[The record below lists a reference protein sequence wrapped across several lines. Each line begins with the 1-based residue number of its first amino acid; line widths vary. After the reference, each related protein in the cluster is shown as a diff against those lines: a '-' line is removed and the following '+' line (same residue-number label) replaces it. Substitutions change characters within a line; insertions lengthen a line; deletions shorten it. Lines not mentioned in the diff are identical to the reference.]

1 MKRIFFTLAFAS
13 VLLSCKTASTST
25 NDSKSVT
32 DIVKVAINLNDVKE
46 DKVLVTIT
54 SPKISTDEV
63 TYSIPKI
70 VPGTYSVDDYG
81 KYIEDFK
88 AFDSKGSVLPVTKTD
103 DNTWNI
109 KNAKTLVKITYLV
122 NDTFDTEK
130 GGGFGQ
136 NDIFSP
142 AGTNIDAGKNFMLN
156 MHGFAG
162 YFQDKKDLPY
172 TVSISHP
179 EMLWGATSMTDQ
191 DASTTNDVFTTPRYA
206 ELVENPIMYAKPD
219 YTTFTVDGMEIL
231 IGVYSPTGKVT
242 AESITPEMKTMMTAQ
257 KTFLGKIN
265 ATKKY
270 SVLLY
275 LSSMTPTDAKG
286 FGALEH
292 PTATTVVLPEM
303 MPKEELVKS
312 MKDVVSHEFFHI
324 VTPLTIHSKEIHYFD
339 YNTPKMSEH
348 LWMYEGVTEYFAN
361 LFQINQGLISEEEF
375 YTRMSEKIGHANAMN
390 DTMPFTTMS
399 ANVLTEPYKAQYLN
413 VYEKGALI
421 GMCLDII
428 IREKSN
434 GERGILDLMQKL
446 SNEYGA
452 SKPFND
458 NELFA
463 KITSF
468 TYPEVGTFLSTY
480 VSGPTPIP
488 YETYLAKVGVT
499 KSIEK
504 VAGNVFLKGQ
514 SPYITVNQQTKE
526 IIVIPN
532 MELNVFYTNL
542 GLKGGDILVSINE
555 KPYSLDNI
563 YDMITESDNWKE
575 NDAITVKIKR
585 DGKEQIIKGKV
596 KFPYEDKE
604 GLKATDATK
613 TALKEA
619 WLKS

>member
-1 MKRIFFTLAFAS
+1 MKKIFFALAFVS
-13 VLLSCKTASTST
+13 VFWSCKIVGTTTTTSKPGT
-25 NDSKSVT
+25 ES
-32 DIVKVAINLNDVKE
+32 IAVAINLNDIKD
-46 DKVLVTIT
+46 DKVMVTIT
-54 SPKISTDEV
+54 SPKITIDEV

-70 VPGTYSVDDYG
+70 VPGTYSIDNYG

-88 AFDSKGSVLPVTKTD
+88 AFDSKGNTLPVTKTD
-103 DNTWNI
+103 DNTWSI
-109 KNAKTLVKITYLV
+109 KNAKTIAKITYLV

-130 GGGFGQ
+130 GSGFG
-136 NDIFSP
+136 NSDIFSP

-156 MHGFAG
+156 MHGFVG

-172 TVSISHP
+172 NVSISHP
-179 EMLWGATSMTDQ
+179 ATLWGATSMTDL
-191 DASTTNDVFTTPRYA
+191 DASDTNDLFTTTRYA

-219 YTTFTVDGMEIL
+219 YTTFTIDGMEIL

-275 LSSMTPTDAKG
+275 LSTLTDSDAKG

-312 MKDVVSHEFFHI
+312 MVDVVSHEFFHI
-324 VTPLTIHSKEIHYFD
+324 VTPLSIHSKEIHDFD
-339 YNTPKMSEH
+339 YNAPKMSEH

-361 LFQINQGLISEEEF
+361 LFQINQGLITEEDF
-375 YTRMSEKIGHANAMN
+375 LNRMSEKIVRANTMN

-399 ANVLTEPYKAQYLN
+399 ANVLNEPYKAQYLN

-434 GERGILDLMQKL
+434 GEIGILDLMQKL
-446 SNEYGA
+446 SNEYGP

-463 KITSF
+463 KITSL
-468 TYPEVGTFLSTY
+468 TYPEVGTFLETY
-480 VSGPTPIP
+480 VAGPTPIP
-488 YETYLAKVGVT
+488 YDTILAKVGIT
-499 KSIEK
+499 KSLNK
-504 VAGNVFLKGQ
+504 VPTNVFLKGQ
-514 SPYITVNQQTKE
+514 VPYITVNQQTKE
-526 IIVIPN
+526 IIVIPD
-532 MELNVFYTNL
+532 MELNDFYKNL
-542 GLKGGDILVSINE
+542 DLKGGDILVSINE
-555 KPYSLDNI
+555 KPYSLDTI
-563 YDMITESDNWKE
+563 YEMISVSETWKE
-575 NDAITVKIKR
+575 NDPITIKIKR
-585 DGKEQIIKGKV
+585 NGKEQTIKGKV
-596 KFPYEDKE
+596 KLPYEEKE
-604 GLKATDATK
+604 ALHATDSSK
-613 TALKEA
+613 KALKEA
-619 WLKS
+619 WLKG

>member
-1 MKRIFFTLAFAS
+1 MKRIFFALAFAS
-13 VLLSCKTASTST
+13 VFWSCKTTGT
-25 NDSKSVT
+25 GTTMSKPAME
-32 DIVKVAINLNDVKE
+32 KVAVTIDLNDVKE
-46 DKVLVTIT
+46 DKVMVTVT
-54 SPKISTDEV
+54 SPKISRDEV
-63 TYSIPKI
+63 TYSVPKI

-88 AFDSKGSVLPVTKTD
+88 AFDNKGTLLSTTKTD
-103 DNTWNI
+103 ENTWTI
-109 KNAKTLVKITYLV
+109 KNAKTLAKVTYLV

-130 GGGFGQ
+130 GSGFG
-136 NDIFSP
+136 NADIFSP

-156 MHGFAG
+156 MHGFVG

-179 EMLWGATSMTDQ
+179 ETLWGATSMTDM
-191 DASTTNDVFTTPRYA
+191 DASITNDLFTTARYA

-312 MKDVVSHEFFHI
+312 MQDVVSHEFFHI
-324 VTPLTIHSKEIHYFD
+324 VTPLSIHSKEIHYFD
-339 YNTPKMSEH
+339 YNAPKMSQH

-361 LFQINQGLISEEEF
+361 LFQINQGLITEEEF
-375 YTRMSEKIGHANAMN
+375 YTRMSEKIEHANAMN
-390 DTMPFTTMS
+390 DTLPFTTMS
-399 ANVLTEPYKAQYLN
+399 ANVLIAPYKEQYLN

-434 GERGILDLMQKL
+434 GQRGILDLMQKL
-446 SNEYGA
+446 TNEYGA
-452 SKPFND
+452 AKPFND
-458 NELFA
+458 EELFA
-463 KITSF
+463 KITSL
-468 TYPEVGTFLSTY
+468 TYPEVGTFLTTY
-480 VSGPTPIP
+480 VSGTTPIP
-488 YETYLAKVGVT
+488 YYTYLSKVGVT
-499 KSIEK
+499 KSMK
-504 VAGNVFLKGQ
+504 QVAGNVFLKGQ
-514 SPYITVNQQTKE
+514 SPYITVDQQTKE
-526 IIVIPN
+526 IIVIPAI
-532 MELNVFYTNL
+532 ELNDFYKNL
-542 GLKGGDILVSINE
+542 GIKGGDILVSIND
-555 KPYSLDNI
+555 KAYSLDNI
-563 YDMITESDNWKE
+563 YEMIAVSQTWKE
-575 NDAITVKIKR
+575 NDAISIKIKR
-585 DGKEQIIKGKV
+585 DGTEQVIKGKV
-596 KFPYEDKE
+596 KLPYEEE
-604 GLKATDATK
+604 GLNAMMQQK
-613 TALKEA
+613 
-619 WLKS
+619 

>member
-1 MKRIFFTLAFAS
+1 MKKIFFALAFVS
-13 VLLSCKTASTST
+13 VFWSCKTVGTTTTTSKPGT
-25 NDSKSVT
+25 ES
-32 DIVKVAINLNDVKE
+32 IAVAINLNDIKD
-46 DKVLVTIT
+46 DKVMVTIT
-54 SPKISTDEV
+54 SPKITIDEV

-70 VPGTYSVDDYG
+70 VPGTYSIDNYG

-88 AFDSKGSVLPVTKTD
+88 AFDSKGNTLPVTKTD
-103 DNTWNI
+103 DNTWSI
-109 KNAKTLVKITYLV
+109 KNAKTIAKITYLV

-130 GGGFGQ
+130 GSGFG
-136 NDIFSP
+136 NSDIFSP

-156 MHGFAG
+156 MHGFVG

-172 TVSISHP
+172 NVSISHP
-179 EMLWGATSMTDQ
+179 ATLWGATSMTDL
-191 DASTTNDVFTTPRYA
+191 DASDTNDLFTTTRYA

-219 YTTFTVDGMEIL
+219 YTTFTIDGMEIL

-275 LSSMTPTDAKG
+275 LSTLTDSDAKG

-312 MKDVVSHEFFHI
+312 MVDVVSHEFFHI
-324 VTPLTIHSKEIHYFD
+324 VTPLSIHSKEIHDFD
-339 YNTPKMSEH
+339 YNAPKMSEH

-361 LFQINQGLISEEEF
+361 LFQINQGLITEEDF
-375 YTRMSEKIGHANAMN
+375 LNRMSEKIVRANTMN

-399 ANVLTEPYKAQYLN
+399 ANVLNEPYKAQYLN

-434 GERGILDLMQKL
+434 GEIGILDLMQKL
-446 SNEYGA
+446 SNEYGP

-463 KITSF
+463 KITSL
-468 TYPEVGTFLSTY
+468 TYPEVGTFLETY
-480 VSGPTPIP
+480 VAGPTPIP
-488 YETYLAKVGVT
+488 YDTILAKVGIT
-499 KSIEK
+499 KSLNK
-504 VAGNVFLKGQ
+504 VPTNVFLKGQ
-514 SPYITVNQQTKE
+514 VPYITVNQQTKE
-526 IIVIPN
+526 IIVIPD
-532 MELNVFYTNL
+532 MELNDFYKNL
-542 GLKGGDILVSINE
+542 DLKGGDILVSINE
-555 KPYSLDNI
+555 KPYSLDTI
-563 YDMITESDNWKE
+563 YEMISVSETWKE
-575 NDAITVKIKR
+575 NDPITIKIKR
-585 DGKEQIIKGKV
+585 NGKEQTIKGKV
-596 KFPYEDKE
+596 KLPYEEKE
-604 GLKATDATK
+604 ALHATDSSK
-613 TALKEA
+613 KALKEA
-619 WLKS
+619 WLKG

>member
-1 MKRIFFTLAFAS
+1 MKRIFFALAFAS
-13 VLLSCKTASTST
+13 VFWSCKTTGT
-25 NDSKSVT
+25 GTTMSKPAME
-32 DIVKVAINLNDVKE
+32 KVAVTIDLNDVKE
-46 DKVLVTIT
+46 DKVMVTVT
-54 SPKISTDEV
+54 SPKISRDEV
-63 TYSIPKI
+63 TYSVPKI

-88 AFDSKGSVLPVTKTD
+88 AFDNKGTLLSTTKTD
-103 DNTWNI
+103 ENTWTI
-109 KNAKTLVKITYLV
+109 KNAKTLAKVTYLV

-130 GGGFGQ
+130 GSGFG
-136 NDIFSP
+136 NADIFSP

-156 MHGFAG
+156 MHGFVG

-179 EMLWGATSMTDQ
+179 ETLWGATSMTDM
-191 DASTTNDVFTTPRYA
+191 DASITNDLFTTARYA

-312 MKDVVSHEFFHI
+312 MQDVVSHEFFHI
-324 VTPLTIHSKEIHYFD
+324 VTPLSIHSKEIHYFD
-339 YNTPKMSEH
+339 YNAPKMSQH

-361 LFQINQGLISEEEF
+361 LFQINQGLITEEEF
-375 YTRMSEKIGHANAMN
+375 YTRMSEKIEHANAMN
-390 DTMPFTTMS
+390 DTLPFTTMS
-399 ANVLTEPYKAQYLN
+399 ANVLIAPYKEQYLN

-434 GERGILDLMQKL
+434 GQRGILDLMQKL
-446 SNEYGA
+446 TNEYGA
-452 SKPFND
+452 AKPFND
-458 NELFA
+458 EELFA
-463 KITSF
+463 KITSL
-468 TYPEVGTFLSTY
+468 TYPEVGTFLTTY
-480 VSGPTPIP
+480 VSGTTPIP
-488 YETYLAKVGVT
+488 YYTYLSKVGVT
-499 KSIEK
+499 KSMK
-504 VAGNVFLKGQ
+504 QVAGNVFLKGQ
-514 SPYITVNQQTKE
+514 SPYITVDQQTKE
-526 IIVIPN
+526 IIVIPAI
-532 MELNVFYTNL
+532 ELNDFYKNL
-542 GLKGGDILVSINE
+542 GIKGGDILVSIND
-555 KPYSLDNI
+555 KAYSLDNI
-563 YDMITESDNWKE
+563 YEMIAVSQTWKE
-575 NDAITVKIKR
+575 NDAISIKIKR
-585 DGKEQIIKGKV
+585 DGKEQVIKGKV
-596 KFPYEDKE
+596 KLPYEEKE
-604 GLKATDATK
+604 GLNATDATK
-613 TALKEA
+613 MTLKEA
-619 WLKS
+619 WLKA

>member
-1 MKRIFFTLAFAS
+1 MKRIFFALAFAS
-13 VLLSCKTASTST
+13 IFWSCKTVGTTTTTSKPT
-25 NDSKSVT
+25 TESVA
-32 DIVKVAINLNDVKE
+32 VAINLNDIKD
-46 DKVLVTIT
+46 DKVMVTVT
-54 SPKISTDEV
+54 SPKITVDEV

-70 VPGTYSVDDYG
+70 VPGTYSIDNYG

-88 AFDSKGSVLPVTKTD
+88 AFDSKGNLLPITKTD
-103 DNTWNI
+103 DNTWSI
-109 KNAKTLVKITYLV
+109 KNAKTVAKVTYLV

-130 GGGFGQ
+130 GSGFG
-136 NDIFSP
+136 NSDIFSP

-156 MHGFAG
+156 MHGFVG

-172 TVSISHP
+172 NVTISHP
-179 EMLWGATSMTDQ
+179 ATLWGATSMTDL
-191 DASTTNDVFTTPRYA
+191 DASDTNDLFTTTRYA

-219 YTTFTVDGMEIL
+219 YTTFTIDGMEIL

-275 LSSMTPTDAKG
+275 LSTLTDTDAKG

-312 MKDVVSHEFFHI
+312 MVDVVSHEFFHI
-324 VTPLTIHSKEIHYFD
+324 VTPLSIHSKEIHDFD
-339 YNTPKMSEH
+339 YNAPKMSEH

-361 LFQINQGLISEEEF
+361 LFQINQGLITEDDF
-375 YTRMSEKIGHANAMN
+375 LTRIAEKIAKANAMN

-399 ANVLTEPYKAQYLN
+399 ANVLTEPYKTQYLN
-413 VYEKGALI
+413 VYEKGDLI

-446 SNEYGA
+446 SNEYGP

-463 KITSF
+463 KITSL
-468 TYPEVGTFLSTY
+468 TYPEVGTFLETY
-480 VSGPTPIP
+480 VAGPTPIP
-488 YETYLAKVGVT
+488 YDTILAKVGIT
-499 KSIEK
+499 KSMKK
-504 VAGNVFLKGQ
+504 VPTNVFLKGQ
-514 SPYITVNQQTKE
+514 VPYITVDQQTKE

-532 MELNVFYTNL
+532 MELNDFYKNL
-542 GLKGGDILVSINE
+542 GLKGGDIIVSINE

-563 YDMITESDNWKE
+563 YEMLTASQNWKE

-585 DGKEQIIKGKV
+585 NGKEQVIKGKV
-596 KFPYEDKE
+596 KLPYEEKE
-604 GLKATDATK
+604 GLNVTDPTK
-613 TALKEA
+613 KSLKEA
-619 WLKS
+619 WLKG

>member
-13 VLLSCKTASTST
+13 VLLGCKTASTST

-32 DIVKVAINLNDVKE
+32 EIVKVAINLNDVKE

-54 SPKISTDEV
+54 APKISTDEV

-88 AFDSKGSVLPVTKTD
+88 AFDSKGSVLAVTKTD

-179 EMLWGATSMTDQ
+179 ETLWGATSMTDQ

-361 LFQINQGLISEEEF
+361 LFQINQALITEEEF
-375 YTRMSEKIGHANAMN
+375 YTRMAEKIEHANAMN

-458 NELFA
+458 TELFA

-480 VSGPTPIP
+480 VSGPAPIP

-504 VAGNVFLKGQ
+504 APGNVFLKGQ

-563 YDMITESDNWKE
+563 YDMITESQNWKE

-585 DGKEQIIKGKV
+585 DGKEQIIKGTV
-596 KFPYEDKE
+596 KFPYEDKDS
-604 GLKATDATK
+604 LKATDATK

>member
-1 MKRIFFTLAFAS
+1 MKRIFFTLALAS
-13 VLLSCKTASTST
+13 VLLSCKTASTAT
-25 NDSKSVT
+25 NESKSKT
-32 DIVKVAINLNDVKE
+32 DIVKVTINLNDVKD

-54 SPKISTDEV
+54 PPKISTDEA

-88 AFDSKGSVLPVTKTD
+88 AFDSKGNILPVTKTD

-172 TVSISHP
+172 TLSISHP
-179 EMLWGATSMTDQ
+179 ETLWGVTSMTDQ
-191 DASTTNDVFTTPRYA
+191 DASTTNDVFTTSRYA
-206 ELVENPIMYAKPD
+206 ELDENPIMYAKPD

-303 MPKEELVKS
+303 MPKEELIKS

-324 VTPLTIHSKEIHYFD
+324 VTPLAIHSKEIHYFD

-361 LFQINQGLISEEEF
+361 LFQINQGLITEEEF
-375 YTRMSEKIGHANAMN
+375 YTRMAEKIEHANTMN

-458 NELFA
+458 TELFA

-468 TYPEVGTFLSTY
+468 TYPEVGAFLTTY
-480 VSGPTPIP
+480 VSGATPIP

-499 KSIEK
+499 KSMEK
-504 VAGNVFLKGQ
+504 VPGNVFLKGQ

-526 IIVIPN
+526 IIVIPY

-555 KPYSLDNI
+555 KTYTLDNI
-563 YDMITESDNWKE
+563 YDMITESHNWKE
-575 NDAITVKIKR
+575 NDTITVKIKR
-585 DGKEQIIKGKV
+585 EGKEQIIKGKIQ
-596 KFPYEDKE
+596 FPYEEKE

>member
-1 MKRIFFTLAFAS
+1 MKRIFFALAFAS
-13 VLLSCKTASTST
+13 VFWSCKTTGT
-25 NDSKSVT
+25 GTTMSKPAME
-32 DIVKVAINLNDVKE
+32 KVAVTIDLNDVKE
-46 DKVLVTIT
+46 DKVMVTVT
-54 SPKISTDEV
+54 SPKISRDEV
-63 TYSIPKI
+63 TYSVPKI

-88 AFDSKGSVLPVTKTD
+88 AFDNKGTLLSTTKTD
-103 DNTWNI
+103 ENTWTI
-109 KNAKTLVKITYLV
+109 KNAKTLAKVTYLV

-130 GGGFGQ
+130 GSGFG
-136 NDIFSP
+136 NADIFSP

-156 MHGFAG
+156 MHGFVG

-179 EMLWGATSMTDQ
+179 ETLWGATSMTDM
-191 DASTTNDVFTTPRYA
+191 DASITNDLFTTARYA

-312 MKDVVSHEFFHI
+312 MQDVVSHEFFHI
-324 VTPLTIHSKEIHYFD
+324 VTPLSIHSKEIHYFD
-339 YNTPKMSEH
+339 YNAPKMSQH

-361 LFQINQGLISEEEF
+361 LFQINQGLITEEEF
-375 YTRMSEKIGHANAMN
+375 YTRMSEKIEHANAMN
-390 DTMPFTTMS
+390 DTLPFTTMS
-399 ANVLTEPYKAQYLN
+399 ANVLIAPYKEQYLN

-434 GERGILDLMQKL
+434 GQRGILDLMQKL
-446 SNEYGA
+446 TNEYGA
-452 SKPFND
+452 AKPFND
-458 NELFA
+458 EELFA
-463 KITSF
+463 KITSL
-468 TYPEVGTFLSTY
+468 TYPEVGTFLTTY
-480 VSGPTPIP
+480 VSGTTPIP
-488 YETYLAKVGVT
+488 YYTYLSKVGVT
-499 KSIEK
+499 KSMK
-504 VAGNVFLKGQ
+504 QVAGNVFLKGQ
-514 SPYITVNQQTKE
+514 SPYITVDQQTKE
-526 IIVIPN
+526 IIVIPAI
-532 MELNVFYTNL
+532 ELNDFYKNL
-542 GLKGGDILVSINE
+542 GIKGGDILVSIND
-555 KPYSLDNI
+555 KAYSLDNI
-563 YDMITESDNWKE
+563 YEMIAVSQTWKE
-575 NDAITVKIKR
+575 NDAISIKIKR
-585 DGKEQIIKGKV
+585 DGTEQVIKGKV
-596 KFPYEDKE
+596 KLPYEEKE
-604 GLKATDATK
+604 GLNATDATK
-613 TALKEA
+613 MTLKEA
-619 WLKS
+619 WLKA

>member
-1 MKRIFFTLAFAS
+1 MKNIFFMLAFVS
-13 VLLSCKTASTST
+13 VLMSCKATTASI
-25 NDSKSVT
+25 NNSKSST
-32 DIVKVAINLNDVKE
+32 DVVKVAINLNDVKE
-46 DKVLVTIT
+46 DKVMVTIT
-54 SPKISTDEV
+54 SPKISTAEV

-88 AFDSKGSVLPVTKTD
+88 AFDSKGVALPVTKTD
-103 DNTWNI
+103 ANTWNI
-109 KNAKTLVKITYLV
+109 KNAKSLAKITYLV

-130 GGGFGQ
+130 GEGFGQ

-156 MHGFAG
+156 MHGFVG

-172 TVSISHP
+172 RVNISHP
-179 EMLWGATSMTDQ
+179 QNLWGATSMIDQ
-191 DASTTNDVFTTPRYA
+191 DASTTNDVFTTSRYA

-242 AESITPEMKTMMTAQ
+242 AESITAEMKTMMTAQ

-275 LSSMTPTDAKG
+275 LSTMAPTDAKG

-303 MPKEELVKS
+303 LPKEELLKS
-312 MKDVVSHEFFHI
+312 MQDVVSHEFFHI
-324 VTPLTIHSKEIHYFD
+324 VTPLAIHSKEIQYFD
-339 YNTPKMSEH
+339 YNAPKMSEH

-361 LFQINQGLISEEEF
+361 LFQINQGLITEEEF
-375 YTRMSEKIGHANAMN
+375 YSRMAEKIENAGEMN

-399 ANVLTEPYKAQYLN
+399 ANVLTEPYKSQYLN

-446 SNEYGA
+446 SNEYGV

-458 NELFA
+458 TELFS

-468 TYPEVGTFLSTY
+468 TYPEVGTFLTTY
-480 VSGPTPIP
+480 VSGATPIP
-488 YETYLAKVGVT
+488 YYTYLAKVGVT
-499 KSIEK
+499 KSMEK
-504 VAGNVFLKGQ
+504 VPGNVFLKGQ
-514 SPYITVNQQTKE
+514 SPYITVNQATKE

-532 MELNVFYTNL
+532 IELNDFYSNL
-542 GLKGGDILVSINE
+542 ELKGGDILMAINE

-563 YDMITESDNWKE
+563 YEMITESITWKE

-613 TALKEA
+613 IALKEA

>member
-1 MKRIFFTLAFAS
+1 MKRIFFALAFAS
-13 VLLSCKTASTST
+13 FFWSCKTAGVAI
-25 NDSKSVT
+25 VT
-32 DIVKVAINLNDVKE
+32 KPVIENVAVIINLNDVND

-54 SPKISTDEV
+54 APKISTDEV

-70 VPGTYSVDDYG
+70 VPGTYSIDNYG
-81 KYIEDFK
+81 KFIEDFK
-88 AFDSKGSVLPVTKTD
+88 AFDNKGTVLTVAKID
-103 DNTWNI
+103 DNTWSI
-109 KNAKTLVKITYLV
+109 KNAKTVAKVTYLV

-130 GGGFGQ
+130 GSGFG
-136 NDIFSP
+136 NSDIFSP

-156 MHGFAG
+156 MHGFVG

-172 TVSISHP
+172 NVSISHP
-179 EMLWGATSMTDQ
+179 ATLWGATSMTDHEVS
-191 DASTTNDVFTTPRYA
+191 DTNDLFTTTRYA

-219 YTTFTVDGMEIL
+219 YTTFTIDGMEIL

-242 AESITPEMKTMMTAQ
+242 AESITSEMKTMMTAQ
-257 KTFLGKIN
+257 KNFLGKIN

-275 LSSMTPTDAKG
+275 LSTMTDTDAKG

-303 MPKEELVKS
+303 MPKSELVKS
-312 MKDVVSHEFFHI
+312 MVDVVSHEFFHI
-324 VTPLTIHSKEIHYFD
+324 VTPLSIHSKEIHDFD
-339 YNTPKMSEH
+339 YNAPKMSEH

-361 LFQINQGLISEEEF
+361 LFQINQGLITEEDF
-375 YTRMSEKIGHANAMN
+375 LKRMSEKIANANAMN

-399 ANVLTEPYKAQYLN
+399 ANVLNEPYKAQYLN

-446 SNEYGA
+446 SNEYGP

-468 TYPEVGTFLSTY
+468 TYPEVGTFLETY

-488 YETYLAKVGVT
+488 YDTFLAKVGIT
-499 KSIEK
+499 KSLKK
-504 VAGNVFLKGQ
+504 VPTNVFLKGQ
-514 SPYITVNQQTKE
+514 VPYITVNQQTKE

-532 MELNVFYTNL
+532 SELNDFYKNL
-542 GLKGGDILVSINE
+542 DLKGGDIIVSINE
-555 KPYSLDNI
+555 KSYSLENN
-563 YDMITESDNWKE
+563 YEMISVSETWKE
-575 NDAITVKIKR
+575 NDPIAIKIKR
-585 DGKEQIIKGKV
+585 NGKEQIIKGKV
-596 KFPYEDKE
+596 KLPYEEKE
-604 GLKATDATK
+604 GLNTTDSSK
-613 TALKEA
+613 KALKEA
-619 WLKS
+619 WLKG

>member
-32 DIVKVAINLNDVKE
+32 DIVKVAINLNEVKE

-54 SPKISTDEV
+54 APKISTDEV

-88 AFDSKGSVLPVTKTD
+88 AFDSKGSVLAVTKTD

-142 AGTNIDAGKNFMLN
+142 AGTNIDAVKNFMLN

-179 EMLWGATSMTDQ
+179 ETLWGATSMTDQ

-361 LFQINQGLISEEEF
+361 LFQINQGLITEEEF
-375 YTRMSEKIGHANAMN
+375 YTRMAEKIEHANAMN

-458 NELFA
+458 TELFA

-480 VSGPTPIP
+480 VSGPAPIP

-504 VAGNVFLKGQ
+504 AAGNVFLKGQ

-532 MELNVFYTNL
+532 KELNVFYTNL

-563 YDMITESDNWKE
+563 YDMITESQNWKE

-585 DGKEQIIKGKV
+585 DGKEQIIKGTV

>member
-13 VLLSCKTASTST
+13 VLLSCKTASTTT

-70 VPGTYSVDDYG
+70 VPGTYSIDDYG

-88 AFDSKGSVLPVTKTD
+88 AFDSKGNALTVTKTD

-109 KNAKTLVKITYLV
+109 KNAKALVKITYLV

-130 GGGFGQ
+130 GSGFGQ
-136 NDIFSP
+136 NDVFSP

-172 TVSISHP
+172 SVSISHP
-179 EMLWGATSMTDQ
+179 ETLWGATSMTDQ

-231 IGVYSPTGKVT
+231 IGVYSPSGKVT
-242 AESITPEMKTMMTAQ
+242 AESITPEMKTMMIAQ

-275 LSSMTPTDAKG
+275 LSSMAPTDAKG

-303 MPKEELVKS
+303 MPKDELVKS

-361 LFQINQGLISEEEF
+361 LFQINQGLIPEEEF
-375 YTRMSEKIGHANAMN
+375 YTRMAEKIEHANAMN

-458 NELFA
+458 TELFA

-468 TYPEVGTFLSTY
+468 TYPEVGAFLTTY
-480 VSGPTPIP
+480 VSGATPIP
-488 YETYLAKVGVT
+488 YDTYLAKVGVT
-499 KSIEK
+499 KSMEK
-504 VAGNVFLKGQ
+504 VPGNVFLKGQ
-514 SPYITVNQQTKE
+514 MPYITVNQATKE

-542 GLKGGDILVSINE
+542 GLKGGDIIVAIND
-555 KPYSLDNI
+555 KAYSLDNI
-563 YDMITESDNWKE
+563 YEMITESQKWKE
-575 NDAITVKIKR
+575 DEAIAIKIKR

-596 KFPYEDKE
+596 KFPYEEKE

-613 TALKEA
+613 NTLKQA